1 MSLELTINED
11 IKKAMLAKDKKSLDA
26 LRAIK
31 SAILLLKTDKGGSD
45 ITPEVE
51 MATLQKL
58 VKQRKESAEMYQS
71 QGRTDLYEEEISQLN
86 IISKYL
92 PAQLSEDEIK
102 AKLQS
107 LIAENG
113 FAGMK
118 DMGKLM
124 GMATKAFAGQADN
137 KTVSAIVKTLL
148 Q

>member
-31 SAILLLKTDKGGSD
+31 SAILLLKTDKGGGD

-58 VKQRKESAEMYQS
+58 VKQRKESAEMYQA
-71 QGRTDLYEEEISQLN
+71 QGRTDLYEEEVSQLN

>member
-31 SAILLLKTDKGGSD
+31 SAILLLKTDKGGGD

>member
-31 SAILLLKTDKGGSD
+31 SAILLLKTDKGGGD
-45 ITPEVE
+45 ITPEIE
-51 MATLQKL
+51 MSTLQKL
-58 VKQRKESAEMYQS
+58 VKQRKESAEMYKA
-71 QGRTDLYEEEISQLN
+71 QGRTDLYEEEVNQLN
-86 IISKYL
+86 IISQYL
-92 PAQLSEDEIK
+92 PAQLSQEEIT

-113 FAGMK
+113 LAGMK

-124 GMATKAFAGQADN
+124 GMATKAFAGRADN